1 MANLQKSLKECR
13 KFGGRILLKSRSL
26 GGGTVAVIRDPVG
39 AVAALFQP
47 DA

>member
-26 GGGTVAVIRDPVG
+26 GRVTVAVIRDSVG
-39 AVAALFQP
+39 AVAVLYQP